1 MTPKVFKGLKCIMI
15 DNIFDVVQ
23 WIIINPISYTYVC
36 FFYSTQ
42 KHVLTSNLGSH
53 QNGVTTHMQHTC
65 KVRKELIV
73 MLALL
78 GTMDI
83 KELAKLYAKY

>member
-1 MTPKVFKGLKCIMI
+1 MV
-15 DNIFDVVQ
+15 
-23 WIIINPISYTYVC
+23 S
-36 FFYSTQ
+36 
-42 KHVLTSNLGSH
+42 
-53 QNGVTTHMQHTC
+53 QHTC
-65 KVRKELIV
+65 KVAKEFIV